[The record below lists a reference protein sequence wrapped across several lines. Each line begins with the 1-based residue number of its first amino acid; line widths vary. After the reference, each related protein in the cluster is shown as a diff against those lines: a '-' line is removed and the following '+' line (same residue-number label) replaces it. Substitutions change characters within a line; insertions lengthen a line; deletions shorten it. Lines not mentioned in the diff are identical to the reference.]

1 MKKRSILTIGVLL
14 AMTVAWTALAQP
26 PAAGGRGGFGRMRE
40 AQQNALT
47 ALQEQV
53 AKFKAMME
61 QPPQA
66 MQGRNFQDMTDEER
80 TKMREEFT
88 RRREEQQAI
97 MAAMQKQID
106 TLKGGRQLIVEHQE
120 SLAPL
125 KELLTSAQSE
135 KATATA
141 AKIEKLIADR
151 QKQFEDKMAAMGYTP
166 EMLERMS
173 QMGQRRGPQ

>member
-1 MKKRSILTIGVLL
+1 MRRHSILAIGILLTAVL
-14 AMTVAWTALAQP
+14 AWTAMAQP
-26 PAAGGRGGFGRMRE
+26 PAGGGPGGGFGRMRE

-53 AKFKAMME
+53 TKLKAMFE
-61 QPPQA
+61 QPPQG

-80 TKMREEFT
+80 TKMREEMT
-88 RRREEQQAI
+88 KRREEQRTV
-97 MAAMQKQID
+97 MAAIQQQVD

-125 KELLTSAQSE
+125 KDLLASAQGE

-141 AKIEKLIADR
+141 AKIEKLIAER
-151 QKQFEDKMAAMGYTP
+151 QKQFEDKMAAMGYSP

-173 QMGQRRGPQ
+173 QRRPPQ